1 MEREPV
7 TSSNVVSVGYDAIIE
22 TLEVEFKNG
31 VYQYY
36 NVPQPIYD
44 QMMSAESIGKFLNVY
59 IKPMYPCAK
68 V

>member
-7 TSSNVVSVGYDAIIE
+7 TSSNAVSIGYDATTE

-36 NVPQPIYD
+36 NVPQSIYE
-44 QMMSAESIGKFLNVY
+44 QMMIEGSIGKFLNVY
-59 IKPMYPCAK
+59 VKPMYPCAK

>member
-1 MEREPV
+1 MKREPV
-7 TSSNVVSVGYDAIIE
+7 TSSNVISIGYDASTE
-22 TLEVEFKNG
+22 TLEVEFQNG

-36 NVPQPIYD
+36 DVPQPIHD
-44 QMMSAESIGKFLNVY
+44 EMIAAESIGKFLNVC

>member
-7 TSSNVVSVGYDAIIE
+7 ASSNIVSIGYDASSE
-22 TLEVEFKNG
+22 TLEIEFKNG

-36 NVPQPIYD
+36 NVPLVIY
-44 QMMSAESIGKFLNVY
+44 ESVVASPSKGQFFHQY
-59 IKPMYPCAK
+59 IKNSYAFSQ